1 VAAELKERFPNAE
14 VRLVESSGGAFEVT
28 VDRAPVFS
36 KLKLGRHARDG
47 EVVELVARHLARG
60 R

>member
-1 VAAELKERFPNAE
+1 

-28 VDRAPVFS
+28 VDGKPVFS
-36 KLKLGRHARDG
+36 KLELGRHARDG
-47 EVVELVARHLARG
+47 ELVELVTRHLAGG